1 MDMPDGFIP
10 LPPRVEPQAA
20 FRPARRPAPNPGP
33 ASVRAGRAQRLPV
46 RQRRPRRGHHGR
58 SDLDL
63 TLVLRDPPSPELAA
77 QLETARLAL
86 QARHPEVSKIDF
98 DIGHLDQARDP
109 ANRDSWGYWLK
120 HRCRCLWGEDL
131 ASALPPLRPAKAI
144 ALALNG
150 DYAQVL
156 EDYARR
162 LDSASSE
169 ERRRLQ
175 REAAKKL
182 IRSSDI
188 LRGETESVW
197 PETLEH
203 YLALFRAR
211 HPDRRRPWN
220 ISRPCWTARSP
231 TRRCSSS
238 ACAHSAP
245 GCSARRSPPRRS
257 SSASGQQGRGAL
269 GLARVPE
276 HPADATGDRHVGQA
290 QAFVLHGL
298 VVTVAEEARCRV
310 QRVAQRMLSPGRQSS
325 TTIATS
331 AWRPLARWMVMP
343 FTGSARSNSAWIACN
358 GSLRRLSNSTAV
370 RSLLS
375 RAAALALGADFRQ
388 QLRQLRTQVETL
400 HQLHA
405 MVARLDRA
413 ERAAGLVLL
422 ETHPGQHLLAV
433 ANDRFDGAVV
443 GFQHQ
448 QRALAS
454 PPTRSAGRSR

>member
-20 FRPARRPAPNPGP
+20 FRPLLDDLRRTLARPPFERAVH
-33 ASVRAGRAQRLPV
+33 SVYLYGSVA
-46 RQRRPRRGHHGR
+46 RGEAITGR

-131 ASALPPLRPAKAI
+131 ASDLPPLRPAKAI

-162 LDSASSE
+162 LESASSE
-169 ERRRLQ
+169 EERRLQ

-211 HPDRRRPWN
+211 HPGQAPALEYFKAVLDGQVTDPAVFIERLD
-220 ISRPCWTARSP
+220 A
-231 TRRCSSS
+231 
-238 ACAHSAP
+238 AP
-245 GCSARRSPPRRS
+245 GVARRDGRPQRRANRAVAPWALRVYQSTRLTPR
-257 SSASGQQGRGAL
+257 
-269 GLARVPE
+269 V
-276 HPADATGDRHVGQA
+276 
-290 QAFVLHGL
+290 
-298 VVTVAEEARCRV
+298 
-310 QRVAQRMLSPGRQSS
+310 
-325 TTIATS
+325 IAT
-331 AWRPLARWMVMP
+331 
-343 FTGSARSNSAWIACN
+343 
-358 GSLRRLSNSTAV
+358 
-370 RSLLS
+370 
-375 RAAALALGADFRQ
+375 
-388 QLRQLRTQVETL
+388 
-400 HQLHA
+400 
-405 MVARLDRA
+405 
-413 ERAAGLVLL
+413 
-422 ETHPGQHLLAV
+422 
-433 ANDRFDGAVV
+433 
-443 GFQHQ
+443 
-448 QRALAS
+448 
-454 PPTRSAGRSR
+454 

>member
-20 FRPARRPAPNPGP
+20 FRPLLDDLRRTLARPPFERAVHSIYLYG
-33 ASVRAGRAQRLPV
+33 SVA
-46 RQRRPRRGHHGR
+46 RGEAITGR

-63 TLVLRDPPSPELAA
+63 TLVLRDPPSPELTA

-131 ASALPPLRPAKAI
+131 ASDLPPLRPAKAI

-156 EDYARR
+156 DDYARR
-162 LDSASSE
+162 LESASSEE

-211 HPDRRRPWN
+211 HP
-220 ISRPCWTARSP
+220 
-231 TRRCSSS
+231 
-238 ACAHSAP
+238 
-245 GCSARRSPPRRS
+245 
-257 SSASGQQGRGAL
+257 
-269 GLARVPE
+269 
-276 HPADATGDRHVGQA
+276 GQA
-290 QAFVLHGL
+290 PALEYFKAVLDGQVEDPAAFIERLR
-298 VVTVAEEARCRV
+298 AF
-310 QRVAQRMLSPGRQSS
+310 
-325 TTIATS
+325 S
-331 AWRPLARWMVMP
+331 AWMQ
-343 FTGSARSNSAWIACN
+343 
-358 GSLRRLSNSTAV
+358 
-370 RSLLS
+370 
-375 RAAALALGADFRQ
+375 RQ
-388 QLRQLRTQVETL
+388 
-400 HQLHA
+400 A
-405 MVARLDRA
+405 
-413 ERAAGLVLL
+413 
-422 ETHPGQHLLAV
+422 
-433 ANDRFDGAVV
+433 
-443 GFQHQ
+443 
-448 QRALAS
+448 
-454 PPTRSAGRSR
+454 

>member
-20 FRPARRPAPNPGP
+20 FRPLLDDLRRTLARPPFERAVHSIYLYG
-33 ASVRAGRAQRLPV
+33 SVA
-46 RQRRPRRGHHGR
+46 RGEAITGR

-109 ANRDSWGYWLK
+109 ANRDSWAIGSSTAAAA
-120 HRCRCLWGEDL
+120 CGGEDL
-131 ASALPPLRPAKAI
+131 ASDLPPLRPAKAI

-162 LDSASSE
+162 LESASSE
-169 ERRRLQ
+169 EERRLQ

-211 HPDRRRPWN
+211 HP
-220 ISRPCWTARSP
+220 
-231 TRRCSSS
+231 
-238 ACAHSAP
+238 
-245 GCSARRSPPRRS
+245 
-257 SSASGQQGRGAL
+257 
-269 GLARVPE
+269 
-276 HPADATGDRHVGQA
+276 GQA
-290 QAFVLHGL
+290 PALEYFKAVLDGQVTDPAVFIERLRAF
-298 VVTVAEEARCRV
+298 
-310 QRVAQRMLSPGRQSS
+310 
-325 TTIATS
+325 S
-331 AWRPLARWMVMP
+331 AWMQ
-343 FTGSARSNSAWIACN
+343 
-358 GSLRRLSNSTAV
+358 
-370 RSLLS
+370 
-375 RAAALALGADFRQ
+375 RQ
-388 QLRQLRTQVETL
+388 
-400 HQLHA
+400 A
-405 MVARLDRA
+405 
-413 ERAAGLVLL
+413 
-422 ETHPGQHLLAV
+422 
-433 ANDRFDGAVV
+433 
-443 GFQHQ
+443 
-448 QRALAS
+448 
-454 PPTRSAGRSR
+454 

>member
-20 FRPARRPAPNPGP
+20 FRPLLDDLRRTLARPPFERAVHSIYLYG
-33 ASVRAGRAQRLPV
+33 SVA
-46 RQRRPRRGHHGR
+46 RGEAITGR

-63 TLVLRDPPSPELAA
+63 TLVLRDPPSPELTA

-131 ASALPPLRPAKAI
+131 ASDLPPLRPAKAI

-162 LDSASSE
+162 LESASSEE

-211 HPDRRRPWN
+211 HPGQAPALEYFKAVLDDPGHRPGGVH
-220 ISRPCWTARSP
+220 RAPARIQ
-231 TRRCSSS
+231 RLD
-238 ACAHSAP
+238 AAP
-245 GCSARRSPPRRS
+245 GVARRDGRPQRRANRAVAPWALRVYQSTRLTPR
-257 SSASGQQGRGAL
+257 
-269 GLARVPE
+269 V
-276 HPADATGDRHVGQA
+276 
-290 QAFVLHGL
+290 
-298 VVTVAEEARCRV
+298 
-310 QRVAQRMLSPGRQSS
+310 
-325 TTIATS
+325 IAT
-331 AWRPLARWMVMP
+331 
-343 FTGSARSNSAWIACN
+343 
-358 GSLRRLSNSTAV
+358 
-370 RSLLS
+370 
-375 RAAALALGADFRQ
+375 
-388 QLRQLRTQVETL
+388 
-400 HQLHA
+400 
-405 MVARLDRA
+405 
-413 ERAAGLVLL
+413 
-422 ETHPGQHLLAV
+422 
-433 ANDRFDGAVV
+433 
-443 GFQHQ
+443 
-448 QRALAS
+448 
-454 PPTRSAGRSR
+454 

>member
-20 FRPARRPAPNPGP
+20 FRPLLDDLRRTLALPPFERAVHSVYLYGSVARGEAIT
-33 ASVRAGRAQRLPV
+33 
-46 RQRRPRRGHHGR
+46 GR

-77 QLETARLAL
+77 QLETARLTL

-120 HRCRCLWGEDL
+120 QRCRCLWGEDL

-156 EDYARR
+156 EDSARR
-162 LDSASSE
+162 LESASSEE

-211 HPDRRRPWN
+211 HPGQAPSLEYFKAVLDGQVTDPGGVHRATARIQRLDAAPGVARRD
-220 ISRPCWTARSP
+220 SRPQRRANRAVAPCALRVYQS
-231 TRRCSSS
+231 TRLT
-238 ACAHSAP
+238 
-245 GCSARRSPPRRS
+245 PR
-257 SSASGQQGRGAL
+257 
-269 GLARVPE
+269 V
-276 HPADATGDRHVGQA
+276 
-290 QAFVLHGL
+290 
-298 VVTVAEEARCRV
+298 
-310 QRVAQRMLSPGRQSS
+310 
-325 TTIATS
+325 IAT
-331 AWRPLARWMVMP
+331 
-343 FTGSARSNSAWIACN
+343 
-358 GSLRRLSNSTAV
+358 
-370 RSLLS
+370 
-375 RAAALALGADFRQ
+375 
-388 QLRQLRTQVETL
+388 
-400 HQLHA
+400 
-405 MVARLDRA
+405 
-413 ERAAGLVLL
+413 
-422 ETHPGQHLLAV
+422 
-433 ANDRFDGAVV
+433 
-443 GFQHQ
+443 
-448 QRALAS
+448 
-454 PPTRSAGRSR
+454 

>member
-20 FRPARRPAPNPGP
+20 FRPLLDDLRRTLARPPFERAVH
-33 ASVRAGRAQRLPV
+33 SVYLYGSVA
-46 RQRRPRRGHHGR
+46 RGEAITGR

-120 HRCRCLWGEDL
+120 HRCLWGEDL

-162 LDSASSE
+162 LESASSEE

-211 HPDRRRPWN
+211 HP
-220 ISRPCWTARSP
+220 
-231 TRRCSSS
+231 
-238 ACAHSAP
+238 
-245 GCSARRSPPRRS
+245 
-257 SSASGQQGRGAL
+257 
-269 GLARVPE
+269 
-276 HPADATGDRHVGQA
+276 GQA
-290 QAFVLHGL
+290 PALEYFKAVLDGQVEDPAAFIERLR
-298 VVTVAEEARCRV
+298 AF
-310 QRVAQRMLSPGRQSS
+310 
-325 TTIATS
+325 S
-331 AWRPLARWMVMP
+331 AWMQ
-343 FTGSARSNSAWIACN
+343 
-358 GSLRRLSNSTAV
+358 
-370 RSLLS
+370 
-375 RAAALALGADFRQ
+375 RQ
-388 QLRQLRTQVETL
+388 
-400 HQLHA
+400 A
-405 MVARLDRA
+405 
-413 ERAAGLVLL
+413 
-422 ETHPGQHLLAV
+422 
-433 ANDRFDGAVV
+433 
-443 GFQHQ
+443 
-448 QRALAS
+448 
-454 PPTRSAGRSR
+454 